1 MPKSLFIAMFW
12 YRSVSL
18 FVVFPLF
25 GLSCYQLEAKSLN
38 LRKSLFVKKIG
49 IDLGT
54 TNTLVF
60 VPGKGLVV
68 NESSVVAI
76 SILDNKI
83 IAVGNYAKEMVGR
96 APDSIIV
103 SRPLRD
109 GVIADYR
116 ITEAMLKYFI
126 TKAVGR
132 FGFYKPEILVSV
144 PAGIT
149 STERRA
155 VIEATINA
163 GAKTAYLVKE
173 PVLAAIGAKIP
184 INSPIGNLI
193 LNIGGGTSDVAVIS
207 LGGIVSW
214 SSARVGGNK
223 IDQAIVEFVKKKHGL
238 AIGERTAELI
248 KIAIGNATKQTSEE
262 KVNVRGRDLTTGY
275 PKTIELSSNEITDAM
290 QEQLREIV
298 QTVKNVLQ
306 ETPPELCA
314 DIMDKGIVI
323 SGGGALLKNIDTLI
337 TRITGVPARIA
348 DDPLFCVVKGTG
360 VVLDNLEVYKKNIMA
375 KR

>member
-1 MPKSLFIAMFW
+1 M
-12 YRSVSL
+12 
-18 FVVFPLF
+18 
-25 GLSCYQLEAKSLN
+25 
-38 LRKSLFVKKIG
+38 FVKKIG

-60 VPGKGLVV
+60 IPGKGVV
-68 NESSVVAI
+68 MNEPSVVAI

-83 IAVGNYAKEMVGR
+83 LAVGTQAKEMIGR

-109 GVIADYR
+109 GVIADFR
-116 ITEAMLKYFI
+116 VTEAMLRYFI

-132 FGFYKPEILVSV
+132 FGFFKPEILVSV

-163 GAKTAYLVKE
+163 SAKAAYLVKE

-193 LNIGGGTSDVAVIS
+193 VNIGGGTTDVAVIS

-223 IDQAIVEFVKKKHGL
+223 IDAAIVDFVKKKHSL

-248 KIAIGNATKQTSEE
+248 KIGIGNAVKQANEE
-262 KVNVRGRDLTTGY
+262 KINVRGRDLTTGY
-275 PKTIELSSNEITDAM
+275 PKTVELSSNEITEAM

-306 ETPPELCA
+306 ETPPELCS
-314 DIMDKGIVI
+314 DIMEKGLVI
-323 SGGGALLKNIDTLI
+323 SGGGALLKNIDVLI
-337 TRITGVPARIA
+337 TRITSVPARIA
-348 DDPLFCVVKGTG
+348 DDPLLCVVKGTG

>member
-1 MPKSLFIAMFW
+1 M
-12 YRSVSL
+12 
-18 FVVFPLF
+18 
-25 GLSCYQLEAKSLN
+25 
-38 LRKSLFVKKIG
+38 FVKKIG

-60 VPGKGLVV
+60 VPKKGVV
-68 NESSVVAI
+68 INEPSVVAI

-83 IAVGNYAKEMVGR
+83 MAIGAHAKEMIGR

-103 SRPLRD
+103 SKPLKD
-109 GVIADYR
+109 GVIADFR
-116 ITEAMLKYFI
+116 VTEAMLRYFI

-132 FGFYKPEILVSV
+132 FGFIKPEILVSV

-163 GAKTAYLVKE
+163 GAKASYLVKE

-193 LNIGGGTSDVAVIS
+193 VNIGGGTTDVAVIS
-207 LGGIVSW
+207 LGGIVS
-214 SSARVGGNK
+214 SASTRVGGNK

-238 AIGERTAELI
+238 AIGDRTAELI
-248 KIAIGNATKQTSEE
+248 KINIGHAIKNSAEE
-262 KVNVRGRDLTTGY
+262 KINVRGRDLSTGY
-275 PKTIELSSNEITDAM
+275 PKTVELSSTEITEAM

-298 QTVKNVLQ
+298 QTVKTVLQ
-306 ETPPELCA
+306 DTPPELCS
-314 DIMDKGIVI
+314 DIMDRGMVI
-323 SGGGALLKNIDTLI
+323 SGGGALLKHIDVLV

-348 DDPLFCVVKGTG
+348 DEPMLCVAKGTG
-360 VVLDNLEVYKKNIMA
+360 MVLDNLEVYKKNIMA

>member
-1 MPKSLFIAMFW
+1 MFT
-12 YRSVSL
+12 
-18 FVVFPLF
+18 
-25 GLSCYQLEAKSLN
+25 
-38 LRKSLFVKKIG
+38 KKIG

-60 VPGKGLVV
+60 VPGKGVV
-68 NESSVVAI
+68 INEPSVVAI

-83 IAVGNYAKEMVGR
+83 LAVGSYAKEMIGR
-96 APDSIIV
+96 APESIIV

-109 GVIADYR
+109 GVIADFR
-116 ITEAMLKYFI
+116 VTEAMLKYFI
-126 TKAVGR
+126 TKAAGR
-132 FGFYKPEILVSV
+132 FGFFKPEILVSV

-163 GAKTAYLVKE
+163 GAKATYLVKE
-173 PVLAAIGAKIP
+173 PVLAAIGAKVP

-193 LNIGGGTSDVAVIS
+193 VNIGGGTTDVAVIS

-223 IDQAIVEFVKKKHGL
+223 IDLAIVEYVKKKHGL

-248 KIAIGNATKQTSEE
+248 KVAIGNAVKQSNEE
-262 KVNVRGRDLTTGY
+262 KINVRGRDLTTGY
-275 PKTIELSSNEITDAM
+275 PKTIELSSNEITEAI

-306 ETPPELCA
+306 ETPPELCS
-314 DIMDKGIVI
+314 DIMDRALVI

-337 TRITGVPARIA
+337 TRITGVPSRIA
-348 DDPLFCVVKGTG
+348 DDPMLCVARGTG
-360 VVLDNLEVYKKNIMA
+360 IVLDNLEVYKKNIMS

>member
-1 MPKSLFIAMFW
+1 M
-12 YRSVSL
+12 
-18 FVVFPLF
+18 
-25 GLSCYQLEAKSLN
+25 LS
-38 LRKSLFVKKIG
+38 RKIG

-60 VPGKGLVV
+60 VPHKGLII
-68 NESSVVAI
+68 NEPSVVAI

-83 IAVGNYAKEMVGR
+83 IAVGNEAKEMIGR

-103 SRPLRD
+103 SRPLKD

-126 TKAVGR
+126 HKAVGKLS
-132 FGFYKPEILVSV
+132 FLKPEVLVSV

-163 GAKTAYLVKE
+163 GAKTAILVKE

-193 LNIGGGTSDVAVIS
+193 LNIGGGTTDVAVVS

-214 SSARVGGNK
+214 ASGRVGGNK
-223 IDQAIVEFVKKKHGL
+223 IDQAIVDYVKKKHGL
-238 AIGERTAELI
+238 AIGERSAELI
-248 KIAIGNATKQTSEE
+248 KIAIGSAVKQTTQE
-262 KVNVRGRDLTTGY
+262 KINVRGRDLTTGY
-275 PKTIELSSNEITDAM
+275 PKTIELSTNEVTDAM

-298 QTVKNVLQ
+298 QTVKKVLQ
-306 ETPPELCA
+306 ETPPELCS
-314 DIMDKGIVI
+314 DIIEKGIII
-323 SGGGALLKNIDTLI
+323 SGGGALLKNIDNLI
-337 TRITGVPARIA
+337 THVTGVPARIA
-348 DDPLFCVVKGTG
+348 DEPLLCVARGTG
-360 VVLDNLEVYKKNIMA
+360 AVLDNLEIYKKNIVA

>member
-1 MPKSLFIAMFW
+1 M
-12 YRSVSL
+12 
-18 FVVFPLF
+18 
-25 GLSCYQLEAKSLN
+25 
-38 LRKSLFVKKIG
+38 FVKKIG

-83 IAVGNYAKEMVGR
+83 IAVGNHAKEMIGR
-96 APDSIIV
+96 APDSIV
-103 SRPLRD
+103 VFKPLRD

-126 TKAVGR
+126 NKAVGR

-163 GAKTAYLVKE
+163 GAKATYLVKE

-184 INSPIGNLI
+184 INSPAGNLI

-223 IDQAIVEFVKKKHGL
+223 IDQAIVDFVKKKHGL

-248 KIAIGNATKQTSEE
+248 KKEIGNAIKQTHEE
-262 KVNVRGRDLTTGY
+262 KLNIRGRDLTTGY
-275 PKTIELSSNEITDAM
+275 PKTIELSSNEVTDAI

-314 DIMDKGIVI
+314 DIMDNGIVI
-323 SGGGALLKNIDTLI
+323 SGGGALLKNIDVLI
-337 TRITGVPARIA
+337 FRVTGVAARIA
-348 DDPLFCVVKGTG
+348 EEPLLCVAKGTG
-360 VVLDNLEVYKKNIMA
+360 IVLDNLEVYKKNIMA

>member
-1 MPKSLFIAMFW
+1 
-12 YRSVSL
+12 V
-18 FVVFPLF
+18 
-25 GLSCYQLEAKSLN
+25 
-38 LRKSLFVKKIG
+38 FVKKIG

-60 VPGKGLVV
+60 VPGKGLVI

-76 SILDNKI
+76 STLDNKI
-83 IAVGNYAKEMVGR
+83 VAVGNYAKEMIGR
-96 APDSIIV
+96 APDSIVV

-116 ITEAMLKYFI
+116 ITEAMLKHFI
-126 TKAVGR
+126 NKAVGR

-223 IDQAIVEFVKKKHGL
+223 IDQAIVEFVKKKHAL

-248 KIAIGNATKQTSEE
+248 KIAIGNAVKQTNEE
-262 KVNVRGRDLTTGY
+262 KINVRGRDLTTGY
-275 PKTIELSSNEITDAM
+275 PKTIELSSNEITEAI

-314 DIMDKGIVI
+314 DIMDRGIII

-337 TRITGVPARIA
+337 TRITGVSARIA
-348 DDPLFCVVKGTG
+348 DDPLLCVVKGTG
-360 VVLDNLEVYKKNIMA
+360 IVLDNLEVYKKNIMA

>member
-1 MPKSLFIAMFW
+1 M
-12 YRSVSL
+12 
-18 FVVFPLF
+18 
-25 GLSCYQLEAKSLN
+25 
-38 LRKSLFVKKIG
+38 FVKKIG

-60 VPGKGLVV
+60 VPNKSVV
-68 NESSVVAI
+68 INEPSVVAI
-76 SILDNKI
+76 SVLDNKI
-83 IAVGNYAKEMVGR
+83 LAVGSYAKEMIGR

-109 GVIADYR
+109 GVIADFR
-116 ITEAMLKYFI
+116 VTEAMLKYFI

-132 FGFYKPEILVSV
+132 FGFLKPEILVSV

-163 GAKTAYLVKE
+163 GAKAAYLVKE

-184 INSPIGNLI
+184 INSPVGNLI
-193 LNIGGGTSDVAVIS
+193 VNIGGGTTDVAVIS

-223 IDQAIVEFVKKKHGL
+223 MDQAIVDYVKKKHGL

-248 KIAIGNATKQTSEE
+248 KIAIGNAIRQTNEE
-262 KVNVRGRDLTTGY
+262 KINVRGRDLTTGY
-275 PKTIELSSNEITDAM
+275 PKTIELSSNEITDAI

-306 ETPPELCA
+306 ETPPELCS
-314 DIMDKGIVI
+314 DIMDRGMVI
-323 SGGGALLKNIDTLI
+323 SGGGALLKNIDALI
-337 TRITGVPARIA
+337 SRITGVPSRIA
-348 DDPLFCVVKGTG
+348 DDPLTCVAKGTG
-360 VVLDNLEVYKKNIMA
+360 TVLENLEVYKKNIMA

>member
-1 MPKSLFIAMFW
+1 MAS
-12 YRSVSL
+12 
-18 FVVFPLF
+18 
-25 GLSCYQLEAKSLN
+25 
-38 LRKSLFVKKIG
+38 KIG

-60 VPGKGLVV
+60 VPGKGLLI
-68 NESSVVAI
+68 NEPSVVAI

-83 IAVGNYAKEMVGR
+83 IAVGSGAKEMLGR

-103 SRPLRD
+103 SRPLKD

-116 ITEAMLKYFI
+116 VTEAMLKYFI
-126 TKAVGR
+126 TKATGR
-132 FGFYKPEILVSV
+132 LGFMKPEVLISV

-155 VIEATINA
+155 VVEATINA

-184 INSPIGNLI
+184 INSAIGNLI
-193 LNIGGGTSDVAVIS
+193 LNIGGGTCEIAVIS
-207 LGGIVSW
+207 LGGIVTW
-214 SSARVGGNK
+214 SSTRIGGNK
-223 IDQAIVEFVKKKHGL
+223 IDLAIVEYVKKKHGL

-248 KIAIGNATKQTSEE
+248 KIAVGSAVKQDDEE
-262 KVNVRGRDLTTGY
+262 KISIRGRDLTSGY

-306 ETPPELCA
+306 ETPPELCS
-314 DIMDKGIVI
+314 DIMDRGIVI
-323 SGGGALLKNIDTLI
+323 SGGGALLKNIDVLI
-337 TRITGVPARIA
+337 SRITGVPARIA
-348 DDPLFCVVKGTG
+348 DDPLLCVARGTG
-360 VVLDNLEVYKKNIMA
+360 IVLENLDIYKKNVIA

>member
-1 MPKSLFIAMFW
+1 MA
-12 YRSVSL
+12 
-18 FVVFPLF
+18 
-25 GLSCYQLEAKSLN
+25 
-38 LRKSLFVKKIG
+38 KKIG

-60 VPGKGLVV
+60 VPNKGLII
-68 NESSVVAI
+68 NEPSVVAI

-83 IAVGNYAKEMVGR
+83 IAVGIEAKEMIGR

-103 SRPLRD
+103 ARPLRD

-126 TKAVGR
+126 TKATGR
-132 FGFYKPEILVSV
+132 LSFFKPEVLVSV

-163 GAKTAYLVKE
+163 GAKTAILVKE

-184 INSPIGNLI
+184 INSPIGNLV
-193 LNIGGGTSDVAVIS
+193 LNIGGGTTDVAVVS
-207 LGGIVSW
+207 LGGIVS
-214 SSARVGGNK
+214 SASTRVGGNK
-223 IDQAIVEFVKKKHGL
+223 IDAAIVEYVKKKHGL
-238 AIGERTAELI
+238 AIGERSAELI
-248 KIAIGNATKQTSEE
+248 KIAIGSAVRQSTQE
-262 KVNVRGRDLTTGY
+262 KINVRGRDLTSGY
-275 PKTIELSSNEITDAM
+275 PKTIELSSNEITDAI

-298 QTVKNVLQ
+298 QTVKKVLQ
-306 ETPPELCA
+306 ETPPELCS
-314 DIMDKGIVI
+314 DIIEKGII
-323 SGGGALLKNIDTLI
+323 ITGGGALLKNIDTLI
-337 TRITGVPARIA
+337 THVTGVSARIA
-348 DDPLFCVVKGTG
+348 DEPLLCVARGTG
-360 VVLDNLEVYKKNIMA
+360 VVLENLDVYKKNIVA